1 MPLRMS
7 ENVWLV
13 RYDHQDVSQTEGH
26 RLLLKP
32 ALSISELART
42 LLYFYASATLST
54 SAFSVEHKVLITG
67 DRVPAT
73 RALCLPAPRNREEL
87 FNVIRSIY
95 AKGHMIKAPIGNQ
108 YLNVVILK

>member
-13 RYDHQDVSQTEGH
+13 QYDHQDVSQAEGH
-26 RLLLKP
+26 RLLLRP
-32 ALSISELART
+32 ALSTGELART

-54 SAFSVEHKVLITG
+54 GALGVAHKVLIWG
-67 DRVPAT
+67 DHVPAT
-73 RALCLPAPRNREEL
+73 RALCPPAPRNPEEL
-87 FNVIRSIY
+87 INVIRSIY
-95 AKGHMIKAPIGNQ
+95 AKRHMIKVPIGNQ